1 MESSTNKSNSKAHLD
16 GEKSV
21 YEKFEIEFKN
31 TIFGVLFVIL
41 SQEDTSVFWA
51 VVLGFIEFC

>member
-1 MESSTNKSNSKAHLD
+1 MEENNKQKINKGHLD
-16 GEKSV
+16 SEMTV
-21 YEKFEIEFKN
+21 LEKFEHDFKE

-41 SQEDTSVFWA
+41 DQEDTSVFWA

>member
-1 MESSTNKSNSKAHLD
+1 MEETNKQNNNKGHLD
-16 GEKSV
+16 SEMSV
-21 YEKFEIEFKN
+21 FERFEHEFKE

-41 SQEDTSVFWA
+41 DSEDTSVFWA